1 MLVEIRPNVDTKFFT
16 SRSLE
21 SLRVKGRGPVG
32 LNENIR
38 IYKYLGAFV
47 TLASRVGD
55 FGECLQRIARTKK
68 PLNKGIRI
76 PKVFGLQ
83 TEAINMNS
91 ISFWRPVNQNM

>member
-1 MLVEIRPNVDTKFFT
+1 MLVEIRPNVDTKFLT

-47 TLASRVGD
+47 TR
-55 FGECLQRIARTKK
+55 KK
-68 PLNKGIRI
+68 G
-76 PKVFGLQ
+76 GG
-83 TEAINMNS
+83 
-91 ISFWRPVNQNM
+91 FWWNAWKESQEPRNH

>member
-1 MLVEIRPNVDTKFFT
+1 MFGEIWPPSVDTKFLT

-47 TLASRVGD
+47 ML
-55 FGECLQRIARTKK
+55 
-68 PLNKGIRI
+68 KGWGVLWNACKESQEPR
-76 PKVFGLQ
+76 
-83 TEAINMNS
+83 S
-91 ISFWRPVNQNM
+91 H